1 MLKKGTFII
10 IEKDGR
16 FVAAVRRADG
26 GVTELPEMA
35 ITPELQQLNGQACEY
50 LFKGDRIVKVDGR
63 NIFQAHKVEQ
73 PKPQQPLKP
82 VQIDLKQAL
91 RQSAKEDESKVVE
104 KMPKPNLQD
113 SFDPSKSRVP
123 NDTQRV
129 KISKEKVDN
138 FSLKLNQFARWD
150 WQKDGNKLYF
160 FNPKKI
166 EEGPKNQKETKL
178 EAFEIKANFGDLF
191 KKDANQLA
199 DRQKAAAEALFSE
212 AGHLIAQKFK
222 PDWRFVTGLG
232 GHSVYE
238 TGLTLH
244 HVYGIP
250 YIPASS
256 VKGVLRS
263 WVIFQKF
270 GNDEKQ
276 ALGNEVFCRIFGCP
290 NESVLGTAHQGSITF
305 FDALPTTPPK
315 IRPDIM
321 NSHYPKWYGG
331 TGAPVDTDSPNPVFF
346 LTVVDTI
353 FEFLLGSKNWN
364 LQTERFW
371 EKTLSEWLR
380 DALTSHGIGAKTAVG
395 YGYFTEHKA
404 S

>member
-1 MLKKGTFII
+1 M
-10 IEKDGR
+10 
-16 FVAAVRRADG
+16 AAVRRADG
-26 GVTELPEMA
+26 GVIELPEVA
-35 ITPELQQLNGQACEY
+35 ITPELQRLNGQACEY
-50 LFKGDRIVKVDGR
+50 LFKGDKIVKVDGR
-63 NIFQAHKVEQ
+63 NIFQAHKPETS
-73 PKPQQPLKP
+73 KTPQTLNPAQTDWKR
-82 VQIDLKQAL
+82 AL
-91 RQSAKEDESKVVE
+91 RESAEEDEPEIIE
-104 KMPKPNLQD
+104 KISKPNLQD
-113 SFDPSKSRVP
+113 SFESSKSRVP

-150 WQKDGNKLYF
+150 WQKDGNKDGNKLYF

-166 EEGPKNQKETKL
+166 EEGPKGQKETKL
-178 EAFEIKANFGDLF
+178 DAFKIKANFGDLF
-191 KKDANQLA
+191 KKNEDQLA
-199 DRQKAAAEALFSE
+199 HRQKIAAEFLFSE
-212 AGHLIAQKFK
+212 AGQLVTQKFR
-222 PDWRFVTGLG
+222 PDWRFITGLG

-263 WVIFQKF
+263 WVICQKF

-290 NESVLGTAHQGSITF
+290 NESALGTAHRGSVTF

-315 IRPDIM
+315 IEPDIM

-346 LTVVDTI
+346 LTVVDTT

-371 EKTLSEWLR
+371 EKTLSEWLTA
-380 DALTSHGIGAKTAVG
+380 ALTSHGIGAKTAVG